1 VRPFPR
7 NEIYAWGALIH
18 QWVGISAE
26 NNNVDR
32 VLVRIGEP

>member
-1 VRPFPR
+1 
-7 NEIYAWGALIH
+7 LIH

-32 VLVRIGEP
+32 VLIHIGEP